1 MSGGVVQL
9 YNLSKQYSHSS
20 KRAVS
25 DLSFEIEEG
34 AVFGLLGP
42 NGAGK
47 STTVMMLCGLMKP
60 DSGSV
65 SVFGLDM
72 PDNGVEVRKQI
83 GVAPQEIALFPTL
96 TAYENLFY
104 FGRMYGMPSSE
115 IRSQIKTYLSTFGLI
130 EKKNRMVSTFSGGMK
145 RRLNLIAAIL
155 HKPRLIILD
164 EPTAGVDVQSRNM
177 ILGFLDSIKKQ
188 QTTIIYSSHVL
199 EEAER
204 ICSHLGIIDEGKLIT
219 SGTKISIL
227 NAHPDCK
234 NLEQVFLKLT
244 GRNIRD

>member
-1 MSGGVVQL
+1 MSQRAVQL
-9 YNLSKQYSHSS
+9 HKLTKQYPHSN

-25 DLSFEIEEG
+25 ELSLEIQEG
-34 AVFGLLGP
+34 SVFGLLGP

-47 STTVMMLCGLMKP
+47 STTVMMLCGLMRP
-60 DSGSV
+60 DSGTI

-72 PDNGVEVRKQI
+72 GNHGVDIRKRI

-104 FGRMYGMPSSE
+104 FGRMYGMPTRE
-115 IRSQIKTYLSTFGLI
+115 IRAQIKKYLEVFGLS
-130 EKKNRMVSTFSGGMK
+130 EKGRKIVSTFSGGMK
-145 RRLNLIAAIL
+145 KRLNLIAALL
-155 HKPRLIILD
+155 HQPKLVILD

-177 ILGFLDSIKKQ
+177 ILDFLDTLKAEG
-188 QTTIIYSSHVL
+188 TTIIYSSHVL

-204 ICSHLGIIDEGKLIT
+204 ICSHLGIVDEGKLVTTGT
-219 SGTKISIL
+219 SVSIMK
-227 NAHPDCK
+227 AHQDCK

-244 GRNIRD
+244 GKNIRD

>member
-1 MSGGVVQL
+1 MSVSVVQL
-9 YNLSKQYSHSS
+9 HNLSKQYPHSS

-34 AVFGLLGP
+34 TVFGLLGP

-47 STTVMMLCGLMKP
+47 STTVMMLCGLTKP

-65 SVFGLDM
+65 SVFGLAM
-72 PDNGVEVRKQI
+72 PENGGEVRKRI

-104 FGRMYGMPSSE
+104 FGRMYGMQTTE
-115 IRSQIKTYLSTFGLI
+115 ITTQIKTYLTTFGLI
-130 EKKNRMVSTFSGGMK
+130 EKKNKMVSTFSGGMK

-155 HKPRLIILD
+155 HKPKLIILD

-177 ILGFLDSIKKQ
+177 ILSFLDTIKQ
-188 QTTIIYSSHVL
+188 QGTTIIYSSHVL

-219 SGTKISIL
+219 SGTKGAIL
-227 NAHPDCK
+227 GAHDDCK

-244 GRNIRD
+244 GKNIRD

>member
-1 MSGGVVQL
+1 MSVNIVQL
-9 YNLSKQYSHSS
+9 RNLSKQYPHSP

-72 PDNGVEVRKQI
+72 PDNGLEVRKRI

-104 FGRMYGMPSSE
+104 FGRMYGMGKTE
-115 IRSQIKTYLSTFGLI
+115 IISQIKTYLSTFGLI
-130 EKKNRMVSTFSGGMK
+130 EKKNKVVSTFSGGMR

-155 HKPRLIILD
+155 HKPKLIILD

-177 ILGFLDSIKKQ
+177 ILSFLDTIKSEG
-188 QTTIIYSSHVL
+188 TTIIYSSHVL

-204 ICSHLGIIDEGKLIT
+204 ICSHLGIVDEGRLIT
-219 SGTKISIL
+219 SGTKESIL
-227 NAHPDCK
+227 GAHGDCK

>member
-1 MSGGVVQL
+1 
-9 YNLSKQYSHSS
+9 
-20 KRAVS
+20 
-25 DLSFEIEEG
+25 
-34 AVFGLLGP
+34 
-42 NGAGK
+42 
-47 STTVMMLCGLMKP
+47 MMLCGLMKP

-72 PDNGVEVRKQI
+72 PDNGPEVRKSI

-104 FGRMYGMPSSE
+104 FGRMYGMSSVE
-115 IRSQIKTYLSTFGLI
+115 IRSQIKTYLSAFGLL
-130 EKKNRMVSTFSGGMK
+130 EKKNKMVSTFSGGMK

-155 HKPRLIILD
+155 HKPKLIILD

-177 ILGFLDSIKKQ
+177 ILGFLDSIKQ
-188 QTTIIYSSHVL
+188 QGTTVIYSSHVL

-219 SGTKISIL
+219 SGTKSSIL
-227 NAHPDCK
+227 AAHDDCK
-234 NLEQVFLKLT
+234 NLEEVFLKLT

>member
-1 MSGGVVQL
+1 MSTCAVRL
-9 YNLSKQYSHSS
+9 RELSKQYPHSS

-25 DLSFEIEEG
+25 ELSFEIEEG
-34 AVFGLLGP
+34 TVFGLLGP

-47 STTVMMLCGLMKP
+47 STTVMVLCGLMKP

-65 SVFGLDM
+65 AVFGLDM
-72 PDNGVEVRKQI
+72 PENVVEVRKQV

-104 FGRMYGMPSSE
+104 FGRMYGMSSSE
-115 IRSQIKTYLSTFGLI
+115 ITEQVKRYLNEFGLN
-130 EKKNRMVSTFSGGMK
+130 EKKNKTVSTFSGGMK
-145 RRLNLIAAIL
+145 KRLNLIAALL
-155 HKPRLIILD
+155 HRPKLIILD

-177 ILGFLDSIKKQ
+177 ILSFLESLKEKG
-188 QTTIIYSSHVL
+188 TTIIYSSHLL

-204 ICSHLGIIDEGKLIT
+204 ICSHLAIIDEGKLIT
-219 SGTKISIL
+219 TGTRQSIMD
-227 NAHPDCK
+227 HHRDCR

-244 GRNIRD
+244 GKNIRE